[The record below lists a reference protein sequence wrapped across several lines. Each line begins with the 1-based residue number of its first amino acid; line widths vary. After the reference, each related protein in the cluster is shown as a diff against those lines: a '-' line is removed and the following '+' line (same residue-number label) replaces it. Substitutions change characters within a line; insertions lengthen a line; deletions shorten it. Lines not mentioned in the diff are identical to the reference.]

1 MVRLRDLHPEEGDRM
16 AQIAKALPRFETE
29 SWITPKP
36 LKASKVALLTTSG
49 VHRRTDPPFRPG
61 IPEYRLLPDDLDYAE
76 LVMTHLSSNF
86 DRSAFQQDPNVAFP
100 LQRLHEL
107 RAAGEIA
114 EVAQWHYG
122 FMGAIPSPLLLEECG
137 TEVGEL
143 MRKDGVDAVVL
154 IPV

>member
-1 MVRLRDLHPEEGDRM
+1 M